1 MRSFVYD
8 SRVIENERQVKLE
21 RQARFV
27 GNLVRTVVKMLVA
40 FFFFVVLN
48 MLINAIAQYTN
59 LFSLSTWNFIEEAI
73 RVLVVDNVI
82 TTSSVVYQSLLCIV
96 SGLVLAGVGELAM
109 LVLIG
114 QQDTNSSERQEK
126 QHTRGKRE
134 DNQQSTSNYGIVSY
148 KNKVCIL
155 S

>member
-1 MRSFVYD
+1 MYD

-27 GNLVRTVVKMLVA
+27 GNLVQTVVKMLVA

-59 LFSLSTWNFIEEAI
+59 LFSVSTWNFIEEAI

-82 TTSSVVYQSLLCIV
+82 TTSSVVYQNLLCIV
-96 SGLVLAGVGELAM
+96 SGLMLVGIGELAM

-114 QQDTNSSERQEK
+114 QQDANTSDSQEK
-126 QHTRGKRE
+126 KHTHGKRE
-134 DNQQSTSNYGIVSY
+134 DKQQSTSNYGIVSY